1 MGWYLQNSC
10 ILRQSG
16 REKKFDKV
24 GREGGAGY
32 LARLAGT
39 EEMMMMKKFDK
50 VEGRRS
56 STKWGGREGPAGYL
70 ARLAGTEEEM
80 MMMMMMMLQQ

>member
-1 MGWYLQNSC
+1 MRNFRCFPRKSIIYL
-10 ILRQSG
+10 LTVLG
-16 REKKFDKV
+16 DKKSW
-24 GREGGAGY
+24 
-32 LARLAGT
+32 AGT
-39 EEMMMMKKFDK
+39 YRILVYFDK